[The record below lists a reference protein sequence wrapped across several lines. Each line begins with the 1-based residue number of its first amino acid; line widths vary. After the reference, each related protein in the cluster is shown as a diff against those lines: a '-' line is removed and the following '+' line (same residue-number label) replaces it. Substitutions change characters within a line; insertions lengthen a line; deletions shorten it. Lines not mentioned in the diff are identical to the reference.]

1 MEKRQRREELLL
13 TWWGKESFVWQ
24 GTRSFI
30 SSVKFSIVWLAAL
43 KSELDSIQKGAIKN
57 SHGAST
63 GSCKKVKGTSSIDS
77 YVNRMFIETL
87 TLWSSEAVR
96 LLHVHKLRCLRHL

>member
-1 MEKRQRREELLL
+1 MEKRSREELLL

-57 SHGAST
+57 SHGAGEHGLLQKSERN
-63 GSCKKVKGTSSIDS
+63 VK
-77 YVNRMFIETL
+77 Y
-87 TLWSSEAVR
+87 
-96 LLHVHKLRCLRHL
+96 